1 MRAHFKNTYNTANAV
16 KGMRI
21 KKAIAYLEDVLEHKQ
36 IIGYTKH
43 LAQRHAQCKMVGT
56 NTGRWPEKS
65 VKACRQ
71 LLLNLKAN
79 LETKGLDTDKCVIT
93 HVAVQRAQ
101 QLMDI
106 EIAKTKDKL
115 TWKHWKKVKAQD
127 MSDEYSDWVPRNILY
142 FNSFIEDLFNTKTK
156 DEAFEL
162 IDQASAFLK
171 SLEGARLQGGPVAYA
186 NKDLFDWSEKTA
198 KQIDFSNPDDDNLRN
213 LEENGFDN

>member
-1 MRAHFKNTYNTANAV
+1 
-16 KGMRI
+16 MRI

-101 QLMDI
+101 QGRRRTYRAHGRVTPYL
-106 EIAKTKDKL
+106 L
-115 TWKHWKKVKAQD
+115 P
-127 MSDEYSDWVPRNILY
+127 YRVPRN
-142 FNSFIEDLFNTKTK
+142 
-156 DEAFEL
+156 
-162 IDQASAFLK
+162 
-171 SLEGARLQGGPVAYA
+171 
-186 NKDLFDWSEKTA
+186 
-198 KQIDFSNPDDDNLRN
+198 
-213 LEENGFDN
+213 

>member
-65 VKACRQ
+65 VKACCQ

-101 QLMDI
+101 QGRRRTYRAHGRVTPYLSSNCHI
-106 EIAKTKDKL
+106 EFHATEKAAGVAKADKHALKL
-115 TWKHWKKVKAQD
+115 TKK
-127 MSDEYSDWVPRNILY
+127 
-142 FNSFIEDLFNTKTK
+142 
-156 DEAFEL
+156 
-162 IDQASAFLK
+162 QA
-171 SLEGARLQGGPVAYA
+171 AR
-186 NKDLFDWSEKTA
+186 
-198 KQIDFSNPDDDNLRN
+198 
-213 LEENGFDN
+213 